1 VKVAI
6 DKPEF
11 ATPEVRAAAKRRF
24 VLGGG
29 SFFLLG
35 MGFMAVLQGLGPAAS
50 PKIATALASVAM
62 RRQNQS
68 PSALATAG
76 PMGAGFE
83 YTSLPLREPD
93 ELLTDTSR
101 PLSPPSWYFG
111 NCSREQLTALIDSFD
126 LRAQDKAALLE
137 PSRWQASGTGFYL
150 TPPPELVLEMD
161 AATRARLYSL
171 LAACP
176 ENSAQRNPF
185 QFPLDGFTQWF
196 ASSDLGAEQFE
207 VLRRLTYTNG
217 ATICFCDGS
226 IVQRLFSTNDFR
238 RLVKALYG
246 ESTFLMRLRV
256 TPQSDVDAIVNYWA
270 KGRSA
275 TAIRPLVEALA
286 KAPGVGSIP
295 ISYLLPPFARLHLYT
310 YPNLAVDPSAPR
322 EDCFWTAMNFFN
334 EQPDPQFFDP
344 DKVCRALKSDYYQPQ
359 DELAFGDVI
368 VLADAHDKPVHM
380 CVYLADDVVYT
391 KNGIGT
397 LQPWV
402 LMKLPDLM
410 KDYVAKAAVR
420 MLVYRAKKQ

>member
-1 VKVAI
+1 MAI

-11 ATPEVRAAAKRRF
+11 ATPEVRAAAKRRV

-35 MGFMAVLQGLGPAAS
+35 MGFMAVLQGLGPAAA
-50 PKIATALASVAM
+50 PKLATASASSTM

-68 PSALATAG
+68 LSALATAG
-76 PMGAGFE
+76 PTGAGFD
-83 YTSLPLREPD
+83 YTPLPLHEPD

-101 PLSPPSWYFG
+101 PLSPPRWYFG
-111 NCSREQLTALIDSFD
+111 NCSRGQFTALIDSFD

-137 PSRWQASGTGFYL
+137 PSRCRTAGTGFYL
-150 TPPPELVLEMD
+150 TPPPELVLAMD
-161 AATRARLYSL
+161 PATRARLYSL
-171 LAACP
+171 LAAYP

-185 QFPLDGFTQWF
+185 QFSLDGFAPWF
-196 ASSDLGAEQFE
+196 ASSDLGAEHFE

-217 ATICFCDGS
+217 ETICFCDGS
-226 IVQRLFSTNDFR
+226 IVQRLFATNDFR

-286 KAPGVGSIP
+286 KTPGVGSIP

-310 YPNLAVDPSAPR
+310 YPNPATDPSAPL
-322 EDCFWTAMNFFN
+322 ENCFWTAMNFFN
-334 EQPDPQFFDP
+334 EQPDPQFFDVA
-344 DKVCRALKSDYYQPQ
+344 KVCRVLNADYYLPK

-368 VLADAHDKPVHM
+368 VLADANNKPVHT
-380 CVYLADDVVYT
+380 CVYLADDVVFT
-391 KNGIGT
+391 KNGIGS
-397 LQPWV
+397 LHPWV
-402 LMKLPDLM
+402 LMKISDLM
-410 KDYVAKAAVR
+410 NDYVARAAVQK
-420 MLVYRAKKQ
+420 LVFRAKQR